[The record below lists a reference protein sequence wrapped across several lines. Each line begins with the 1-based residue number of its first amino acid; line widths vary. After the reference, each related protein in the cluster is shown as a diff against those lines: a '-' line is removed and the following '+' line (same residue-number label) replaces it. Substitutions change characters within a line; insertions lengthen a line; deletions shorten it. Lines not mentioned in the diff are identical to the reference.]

1 MELSVSFSE
10 EAYETLFAIGV
21 FIEDSWGYEYANKF
35 IISVYQKIDLV
46 AIQPF
51 IYEPISLDRNV
62 RKGVISKHTSFY
74 YQVYENEVRILFFFD
89 NRQEPLIT

>member
-10 EAYETLFAIGV
+10 EAYETLFAIGI
-21 FIEDSWGYEYANKF
+21 FIEDSWGYKYANKF

-46 AIQPF
+46 ATQPF

-62 RKGVISKHTSFY
+62 RKGVIPKHTSFY
-74 YQVYENEVRILFFFD
+74 YPVYEKDVRILFFFD